1 MVRIF
6 WSAVAILVAVTAA
19 VFFLP
24 SGGSAPNAET
34 RTVAQ
39 NRPERSAT
47 ERSDAAVPQPEPQPE
62 PDSIDAGDSPD
73 AASVAA
79 KPDAGSSVGGGFSP
93 DAIAEDGDP
102 VAGGARA
109 EQAAPDQ
116 QLDAPRPA
124 EVVVPTN
131 MPRPEQENGNA
142 GPGEPVEAPV
152 TPIDEPADDA
162 PPAAEED
169 KPAPEDSKPEP
180 DPATTDNAPADENAS
195 ADNASADGPAD
206 APAPEPTP
214 TQEPVSESESTD
226 DEPSASASDAPAPE
240 APSPIA
246 ETSDANPPASLPAN
260 PASGPS
266 EPAIAVTPRAQPDTT
281 EPSAKP
287 ASPVVK
293 TPTGL
298 LLNGRWE
305 VEGKGTKGEPYA
317 IDWDML
323 VAVQRE
329 YQPRLGKTAVPEWIK
344 ELDGKVVTI
353 RGYALLPMGMSSMS
367 ELLVM
372 LNQWDSCCIGVPPTP
387 YDAIEVRLE
396 KDLSPQA
403 QSMFSHTGA
412 LSFGDITGTFKV
424 DPYIV
429 QGYLLGLYL
438 MEDAS
443 ANLLGPAGTP

>member
-131 MPRPEQENGNA
+131 MPRPERENGNA
-142 GPGEPVEAPV
+142 GPGEPVEALGPLLAEHRPDALLINCTRPESV
-152 TPIDEPADDA
+152 SPALDRIA
-162 PPAAEED
+162 GFGPPFGAYANGFTRIGE
-169 KPAPEDSKPEP
+169 
-180 DPATTDNAPADENAS
+180 
-195 ADNASADGPAD
+195 GFL
-206 APAPEPTP
+206 
-214 TQEPVSESESTD
+214 
-226 DEPSASASDAPAPE
+226 SDAPTVDALE
-240 APSPIA
+240 A
-246 ETSDANPPASLPAN
+246 
-260 PASGPS
+260 
-266 EPAIAVTPRAQPDTT
+266 R
-281 EPSAKP
+281 
-287 ASPVVK
+287 
-293 TPTGL
+293 
-298 LLNGRWE
+298 R
-305 VEGKGTKGEPYA
+305 
-317 IDWDML
+317 
-323 VAVQRE
+323 
-329 YQPRLGKTAVPEWIK
+329 
-344 ELDGKVVTI
+344 
-353 RGYALLPMGMSSMS
+353 
-367 ELLVM
+367 
-372 LNQWDSCCIGVPPTP
+372 
-387 YDAIEVRLE
+387 
-396 KDLSPQA
+396 DLSPAAYADHAMGWIA
-403 QSMFSHTGA
+403 QGA
-412 LSFGDITGTFKV
+412 T
-424 DPYIV
+424 IV
-429 QGYLLGLYL
+429 GGCC
-438 MEDAS
+438 EV
-443 ANLLGPAGTP
+443 GPDHIAELARRIRESGHAIV